1 VSVLIVDLNGLKRV
15 NDEEGHAAGDAML
28 RRAGEVLGK
37 AVDAPPARP
46 ASGATSSRAAA
57 GPDERAAVAVQERI
71 QSVLELNN
79 QFYPGQPLTLS
90 IGSATCLEGE
100 PLDAA
105 VSRADQAM
113 YAAKARYYQTQDA
126 DRRRD

>member
-37 AVDAPPARP
+37 AVDAPACAARI
-46 ASGATSSRAAA
+46 G
-57 GPDERAAVAVQERI
+57 GDEFARCCRPRTTRAAVAVQERI

-79 QFYPGQPLTLS
+79 QFYR
-90 IGSATCLEGE
+90 A
-100 PLDAA
+100 
-105 VSRADQAM
+105 SR
-113 YAAKARYYQTQDA
+113 
-126 DRRRD
+126 